1 MQLPLPVFH
10 IPFSVFPLSPLLFF
24 SPLFLYT
31 YPLFVLLIS
40 SSLSLPYVIFCL
52 PVILSFVF
60 LPPIFFSSLLTFSS
74 PSLFSPFLS
83 FSLCYPVAPCTI
95 LFNFRSRRKQ
105 EEELIL
111 LADVYR
117 TAAQSNLRQAEF
129 WKNMTIKYN
138 FVPEELPAGLVELS
152 RLSSV
157 NYQPNLGTDRNIISL
172 VAFQFAFV
180 TWL

>member
-1 MQLPLPVFH
+1 
-10 IPFSVFPLSPLLFF
+10 
-24 SPLFLYT
+24 
-31 YPLFVLLIS
+31 
-40 SSLSLPYVIFCL
+40 
-52 PVILSFVF
+52 
-60 LPPIFFSSLLTFSS
+60 
-74 PSLFSPFLS
+74 
-83 FSLCYPVAPCTI
+83 
-95 LFNFRSRRKQ
+95 
-105 EEELIL
+105 LIL